1 MFEHGV
7 TAMEAAETGPGPDEM
22 VERLV
27 RLLTVSELGPDLY
40 QGSRQ
45 IGGKGRV
52 FGGQVVAQALAA
64 AIRTVEGGRIAHSLH
79 AYFMRGGDE
88 NFPIDLR
95 VHRDFDGRS
104 FATRRV
110 EAIQGGEPILTLTA
124 SFHRP
129 EEGLAHADYRMPA
142 VPRPEDLPPE
152 AEIVKSFIDKL
163 PAPAQ
168 AFLRR
173 RRAVELRHV
182 NRVDPTDGQPH
193 DPVQHVW
200 FRVVAPLPDDADLH
214 RVALAYV
221 SDMVLL
227 GSSLLPH
234 GLNWLAGT
242 AKGASLDHAVWLHER
257 EFRADDWLLYT
268 THSPWSG
275 GGRGLNQGRIYDRT
289 GRLIASTAQE
299 GVIRKM
305 S

>member
-1 MFEHGV
+1 
-7 TAMEAAETGPGPDEM
+7 MEAEVTGLGPDEL
-22 VERLV
+22 VARLI
-27 RLLTVSELGPDLY
+27 RLLTVEQLGPDLY

-45 IGGKGRV
+45 IGGRGRV

-64 AIRTVEGGRIAHSLH
+64 AMRTVDGGRIAHSLH
-79 AYFMRGGDE
+79 GYFMRGGDE
-88 NFPIDLR
+88 DHPIDLR

-110 EAIQGGEPILTLTA
+110 EAIQSGVPILTLTA
-124 SFHRP
+124 SFQRP
-129 EEGLAHADYRMPA
+129 EEGLRHADYRMPA

-152 AEIVKSFIDKL
+152 AEIVREVIDRL
-163 PAPAQ
+163 PAGSQ

-173 RRAVELRHV
+173 RRALELRHV
-182 NRVDPTDGQPH
+182 NRVDPMDNHPH

-200 FRVVAPLPDDADLH
+200 LRVVAPLPDDPDLH
-214 RVALAYV
+214 RVLLAYI

-234 GLNWLAGT
+234 GINWLAGT
-242 AKGASLDHAVWLHER
+242 AKGASLDHAVWLHEPD
-257 EFRADDWLLYT
+257 FRMDDWLLYS

-275 GGRGLNQGRIYDRT
+275 GGRGLNHGRLYDRK

-299 GVIRKM
+299 GVIRRIAQEG
-305 S
+305 

>member
-1 MFEHGV
+1 
-7 TAMEAAETGPGPDEM
+7 MEAAETGPGPEEM

-27 RLLTVSELGPDLY
+27 RLLTVSEQGPDLY

-129 EEGLAHADYRMPA
+129 EEGLTHTDYRMPA

>member
-1 MFEHGV
+1 MEV
-7 TAMEAAETGPGPDEM
+7 TNAEAGPDDANSPSPAEM

-27 RLLTVSELGPDLY
+27 RLLTVTETGPDLY

-45 IGGKGRV
+45 IGGRGRV

-64 AIRTVEGGRIAHSLH
+64 AIRTVDGGRVAHSLH

-88 NFPIDLR
+88 DYPIDLR

-110 EAIQGGEPILTLTA
+110 EAIQGGEPILTLSA

-142 VPRPEDLPPE
+142 VPMPEDLPPE
-152 AEIVKSFIDKL
+152 ADVVKTFIDRL
-163 PAPAQ
+163 PPPTQ
-168 AFLRR
+168 AFLKRR
-173 RRAVELRHV
+173 RSVELRTV
-182 NRVDPTDGQPH
+182 NRVDPTDGLPH
-193 DPVQHVW
+193 DAVQHVW
-200 FRVVAPLPDDADLH
+200 FRVVSPMPDDPDLH
-214 RVALAYV
+214 RVGLAYI

-234 GLNWLAGT
+234 GINWMAGT
-242 AKGASLDHAVWLHER
+242 AKGASLDHAVWLHEQD
-257 EFRADDWLLYT
+257 FRIDDWLLYS

-275 GGRGLNQGRIYDRT
+275 GGRGLNHGRIFDRH

-299 GVIRKM
+299 GVIRRLR
-305 S
+305 

>member
-1 MFEHGV
+1 MEV
-7 TAMEAAETGPGPDEM
+7 TNAEAGPDDANSPSPAEM

-27 RLLTVSELGPDLY
+27 RLLTVTETGPDLY

-45 IGGKGRV
+45 ISGRGRV

-64 AIRTVEGGRIAHSLH
+64 AIRTVDGGRVAHSLH

-88 NFPIDLR
+88 DYPIDLR

-110 EAIQGGEPILTLTA
+110 EAIQGGEPILTLSA

-142 VPRPEDLPPE
+142 VPMPEDLPPE
-152 AEIVKSFIDKL
+152 ADVVKTFIDRL
-163 PAPAQ
+163 PPPTQ
-168 AFLRR
+168 AFLKRR
-173 RRAVELRHV
+173 RSVELRTV
-182 NRVDPTDGQPH
+182 NRVDPTDGLPH
-193 DPVQHVW
+193 DAVQHVW
-200 FRVVAPLPDDADLH
+200 FRVVSPMPDDPDLH
-214 RVALAYV
+214 RVGLAYI

-234 GLNWLAGT
+234 GINWMAGT
-242 AKGASLDHAVWLHER
+242 AKGASLDHAVWLHEQD
-257 EFRADDWLLYT
+257 FRIDDWLLYS

-275 GGRGLNQGRIYDRT
+275 GGRGLNHGRIFDRH

-299 GVIRKM
+299 GVIRRLR
-305 S
+305 

>member
-7 TAMEAAETGPGPDEM
+7 TAMEAAETGPGPEEM

-27 RLLTVSELGPDLY
+27 RLLTVSEQGPDLY

-129 EEGLAHADYRMPA
+129 EEGLTHTDYRMPA

>member
-7 TAMEAAETGPGPDEM
+7 TAMEAAETGPGPEEM

-27 RLLTVSELGPDLY
+27 RLLTVSEQGPDLY

-129 EEGLAHADYRMPA
+129 EEGLAHTDYRMPA

-200 FRVVAPLPDDADLH
+200 FRVVAPLSDDADLH